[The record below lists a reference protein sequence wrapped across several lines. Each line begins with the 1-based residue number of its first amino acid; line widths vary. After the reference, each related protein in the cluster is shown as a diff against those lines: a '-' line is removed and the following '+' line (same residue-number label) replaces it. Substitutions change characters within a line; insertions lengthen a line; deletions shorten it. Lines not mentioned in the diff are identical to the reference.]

1 MSPPTASDCRRLG
14 CALRL
19 TSARCSS
26 LSALGNVIAALASHR
41 SHIPYRDS
49 KMTRLLQSSLGSN
62 CLTTLIATISAD
74 SRRCAETLST
84 LGFASRTKQ
93 IRNIAAVNEDLDETG
108 LLRKYEREI
117 RTLREALA
125 AGVLAI
131 MTHRHSEAEL
141 PRLCQEFPVEE
152 SLETRR

>member
-1 MSPPTASDCRRLG
+1 
-14 CALRL
+14 
-19 TSARCSS
+19 
-26 LSALGNVIAALASHR
+26 
-41 SHIPYRDS
+41 
-49 KMTRLLQSSLGSN
+49 MTRLLQSSLGSN

-131 MTHRHSEAEL
+131 TTHKAL
-141 PRLCQEFPVEE
+141 
-152 SLETRR
+152 